1 MEVIPYGISV
11 KRGSKI
17 KLYPIG
23 DIHAGV
29 KHCEEHKIKEL
40 VQEIQR
46 DTEAYWIGV
55 GDYADY
61 IAPTDPRWD
70 SKVIANWVDA
80 DNIAED
86 QTSWLEHLLKP
97 IRSKCMGLCFG
108 NHEETIRLR
117 LSCNVHKNLCE
128 SLNVPSL
135 GYSGFVKLTTNRSGK
150 ERNTI
155 ICVTHGA
162 GSAATKGA
170 RINRLK
176 EFMSNFDADIYIHGH
191 LHDNIT
197 NTSVSLGLDRNNNI
211 KQRVRVGAMSG
222 SWLTAYTQSVPASYA
237 EKKMLPPNVV
247 GCPSFII
254 TPEEKILQVIGL

>member
-11 KRGSKI
+11 RRSSKI
-17 KLYPIG
+17 RIVPIG

-29 KHCEEHKIKEL
+29 KHCEERKIKEL
-40 VQEIQR
+40 VQEVKNDK
-46 DTEAYWIGV
+46 DTYWIGV

-70 SKVIANWVDA
+70 SKVIADWVDS

-86 QTSWLEHLLKP
+86 QTTWLEHLLKP

-108 NHEETIRLR
+108 NHEESIRLR

-128 SLNVPSL
+128 SLDVPSL
-135 GYSGFVKLTTNRSGK
+135 GYSAFVKLTTNRGTSQ
-150 ERNTI
+150 RPFTI
-155 ICVTHGA
+155 AITHGA
-162 GSAATKGA
+162 GSAVTKGA

-176 EFMSNFDADIYIHGH
+176 EFMASFDADIYIHGH
-191 LHDNIT
+191 LHDNII
-197 NTSVSLGLDRNNNI
+197 NTSVSLYLDRNNQI

-222 SWLTAYTQSVPASYA
+222 SWLTAYTQNVSASYA

>member
-46 DTEAYWIGV
+46 DKEAYWIGV

-191 LHDNIT
+191 LHDNHYQYFCKSRLRQEQQHQAKST
-197 NTSVSLGLDRNNNI
+197 CWCY
-211 KQRVRVGAMSG
+211 VRLLANC
-222 SWLTAYTQSVPASYA
+222 LYTVCSCFLCRKEDAS
-237 EKKMLPPNVV
+237 
-247 GCPSFII
+247 S
-254 TPEEKILQVIGL
+254 